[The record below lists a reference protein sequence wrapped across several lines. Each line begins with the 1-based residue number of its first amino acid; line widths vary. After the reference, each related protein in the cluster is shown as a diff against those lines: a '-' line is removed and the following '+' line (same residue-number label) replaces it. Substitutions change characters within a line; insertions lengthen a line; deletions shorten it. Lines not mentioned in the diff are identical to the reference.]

1 MIRKFLFVAA
11 CGLTLFVGAAAI
23 AEDDD
28 DDQGEHMT
36 HEQTPMNME
45 HMKMSPKMGD
55 TRQEVDAPSPMRTQM
70 LSHMRGH
77 AEAIAEIVA
86 ALGKGDGAAAAKVAD
101 ARLGMASSGAA
112 ACKPNAETGELG
124 DMPAMMAR
132 HMPDEMRALGLT
144 MHEQASK
151 FAQEAAKIGPG
162 GDMRPALAE
171 LSQVVQACNAC
182 HAAYRLD

>member
-1 MIRKFLFVAA
+1 MIKKFLFAAA
-11 CGLTLFVGAAAI
+11 CGLSLFAGAAAI

-36 HEQTPMNME
+36 HEQ

-55 TRQEVDAPSPMRTQM
+55 TRQEVDVPSPMRTQM

-77 AEAIAEIVA
+77 AEAIAEILA
-86 ALGKGDGAAAAKVAD
+86 ALGKGDGAAAAKIAD

-112 ACKPNAETGELG
+112 ACKPNAKSGELG